1 MGASEVW
8 GHGGMGGGSLHEG
21 GGLYEGWGAWIGGG
35 LA

>member
-21 GGLYEGWGAWIGGG
+21 GGLYEGWGAWIRGG